1 MQKDPRIIDEVYQFL
16 FKILIPAFIAVSIKV
31 AIQIK
36 NEGVNY
42 TRIIISFIAGIG
54 CAYFSFPLIETY
66 TSKEYLS
73 IMIGIVAISG
83 EKITEWFVYKF
94 KVDVFLGALAD
105 FLLDKIRSK
114 K

>member
-1 MQKDPRIIDEVYQFL
+1 MQKDPRLIDEAYEFL
-16 FKILIPAFIAVSIKV
+16 FKILIPAFVAVSIKV